1 MESKMLIEISEI
13 IILPEL
19 LKQIIISVAIGGL
32 IGIERE
38 SAPHKKYAGIRTI
51 TLISMSGPISVK
63 LSNIMNSPAPIAI
76 FLLLEAILSIIII
89 YIRLKIAEEDI
100 GATTTATI
108 FLVSLISLLVG
119 FSLYFEAVSIS
130 IITTIILAE
139 KKYIHT
145 QVKELTRK
153 EITDALKV
161 CVLAFIIYPLL
172 PSETLT
178 QYGLINPQRTLL
190 FILLVLGIRFS
201 AFIIGRK
208 TSEKQGIPLT
218 GFLGGTVSSLATTG
232 ALAELGKKQ
241 ELMKSASLGIIL
253 AATSMIL
260 RNYII
265 ATISSFETAKYL
277 TIPLTL
283 AIIISTIFSYQ
294 LWKGEKRKHQN
305 NLKKIIKSP
314 LALKPALKLG
324 FYFLIITI
332 MSNLTQNLLGTKGI
346 WIIALIG
353 GLVSSAAVT
362 ISATSLLNT
371 QSITAQTGSIMIILG
386 SISSMIVKIILTGTT
401 KNKKI
406 LKKIIP
412 PLILMSIASLLPF
425 LI

>member
-1 MESKMLIEISEI
+1 MLIEISEI

-218 GFLGGTVSSLATTG
+218 GFLGGTVSSLATAG

>member
-1 MESKMLIEISEI
+1 MLIEISEI

-63 LSNIMNSPAPIAI
+63 LSNMMNSPAPIAI
-76 FLLLEAILSIIII
+76 FLLLGAILSIIII

-218 GFLGGTVSSLATTG
+218 GFLGGTVSSLATAG

-305 NLKKIIKSP
+305 KLKEIIKSP

>member
-1 MESKMLIEISEI
+1 MLIEISEI